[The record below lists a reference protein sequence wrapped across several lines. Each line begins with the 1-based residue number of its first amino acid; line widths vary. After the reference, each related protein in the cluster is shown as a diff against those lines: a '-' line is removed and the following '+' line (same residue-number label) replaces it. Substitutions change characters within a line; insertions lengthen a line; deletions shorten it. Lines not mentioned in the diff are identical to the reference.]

1 MAQLL
6 PAHIIRRCLIRIG
19 AFQGQAAAIET
30 SYVKANPTDDSVSES
45 FVPSVW
51 NDELTTVEQE
61 IAGVVSLN
69 IDHPWR
75 GVIHDVTG
83 SIASGGLI
91 PTVGAS
97 SATAKIIGE
106 YGEVRD
112 AASPFRPLTPD
123 LTEADIRAR
132 SQNPGT
138 MYISDVFSY
147 SLRKPR
153 LNHTRTNAI
162 IDVSVFDYDARLAAI
177 TANAALLFQSAGNAY
192 FCGVMSLL
200 KNTDALLS
208 ELSAL
213 FQPRYEAWLKAYEKG
228 QTKLAA

>member
-1 MAQLL
+1 M
-6 PAHIIRRCLIRIG
+6 IVRRCLIRIG

-30 SYVKANPTDDSVSES
+30 SYVKADPTDDSVSES

-61 IAGVVSLN
+61 IAGAVSLN
-69 IDHPWR
+69 TDHPWR
-75 GVIHDVTG
+75 SVIADVTA
-83 SIASGGLI
+83 SVASGALI
-91 PTVGAS
+91 PTVGIS

-123 LTEADIRAR
+123 LSEPDIRAF
-132 SQNPGT
+132 SLNPDT
-138 MYISDVFSY
+138 MFISDVFSY
-147 SLRKPR
+147 SLHKPR
-153 LNHTRTNAI
+153 LNHTRANAI
-162 IDVSVFDYDARLAAI
+162 IDVCVFDYDARLTAI
-177 TANAALLFQSAGNAY
+177 TANSALLFQSAANAY

-208 ELSAL
+208 ELSGL
-213 FQPRYEAWLKAYEKG
+213 FQPRYEAWLRAYERG
-228 QTKLAA
+228 QTELAK